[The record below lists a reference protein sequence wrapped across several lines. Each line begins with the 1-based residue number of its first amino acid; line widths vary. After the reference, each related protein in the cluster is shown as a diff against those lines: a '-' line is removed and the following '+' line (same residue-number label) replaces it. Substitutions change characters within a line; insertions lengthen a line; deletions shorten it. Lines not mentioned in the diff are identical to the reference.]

1 MVFCDARGELFDHPF
16 YRMAVDDG
24 VTVRPPR
31 ADELV
36 TLPAGSD
43 VWMLPGRAP
52 IGINPD
58 TGGPEV
64 MRGVQGASA
73 FASPAYLRLALPAYE
88 REPGAP
94 VLPLFAYAPLGW
106 WRGRLVTTAVRV
118 DRSNRQDP
126 CRFDR
131 EEIGRL
137 AKALLRRMPAN
148 RLAHHLEH
156 CAMVYGCRAAQNFFL
171 GREEGPLPT
180 SPACNSG
187 CAGCLSHAPDG
198 DVTAPHDRIAFVP
211 TPDEIA
217 EVACL
222 HIGRVRRAV
231 VSFGQGCEGE
241 PLLQWRT
248 LEAAIRLI
256 RRRTPAGTINLNT
269 NGSLPDAVAAL
280 CEAGLDA
287 IRLSVNSFDRAAYD
301 AYYRPRGYTLDDVLA
316 SGRAVRASGGFVSVN
331 LLVFPGVSD
340 REDDV
345 RATIDGL
352 QACGADFVQMRNLNI
367 DPEVYRGLPGMP
379 GRAGRAIGLGA
390 TMDAIRGE
398 IPAIRFGYF
407 NPPVR
412 TRVLRRR
419 RASTAGVARPRPVP

>member
-379 GRAGRAIGLGA
+379 GRAGRVIGLGA

-412 TRVLRRR
+412 TRVFRRR